1 MTGIQASKAN
11 ARTRGTRRFRPDPW
25 AAGALVITAIVALPV
40 LTVLGAAFF
49 PTENIWPHLWETV
62 LPGYIFSTLELMAG
76 VATGTIL
83 IGVSAAW
90 LVTACDF
97 PGRRIFEW
105 ALVLPLAM
113 PAYVVA
119 YVYTDILEFAGPV
132 QGLLRDIFGWRT
144 VQDYWFPEIRSL
156 GGAIV
161 VMTMTLYPYV
171 YLLTRSAFLEQS
183 SGVGEAART
192 LGCSPWAAFRRVSL
206 PMARPSIVVGVA
218 LVLMETLNDFGT
230 VDFFAVQT
238 LTTGMFNVWLVMNN
252 TGGGAQIAVV
262 MLVFVIFLLVAERA
276 ARRKRGYHDTS
287 TRPRLPVRFELRGGR
302 KALALLVCAVPIL
315 IGFVIPAGLLTSY
328 AIEFYDVSLNN
339 RFPQAAFNS
348 ILLAALAAA
357 IAVMIGLFL
366 AYAVRLRKSTLLRN
380 LARFASL
387 GYAVPGAVLAI
398 GILFPFGAFD
408 NAVDSFMRGAFGIST
423 GLILSGTIIAILFA
437 YVVRFLA
444 LAYGTLEAGL
454 GRVTPHMDD
463 AARTLKHGPAQALIK
478 VNLPIIRGSMMTAGI
493 LIFVDCMKELPATLL
508 LRPFNFRHAGDLCL
522 SVCIRRIAG
531 GMRTRRAH
539 HRRRRDYSCDPADPR
554 NGPQQAGSGIIR
566 RLTRRY
572 QAAFSSSAGGA
583 ATSTNGADSSA
594 GGTESSACVFSLPA
608 TCLSPA
614 LVSISPRTIFSKEF
628 TSIRNLW
635 KSSEADSIS
644 SLSAFAVVPKLSA
657 TLSVSLAAAFTSAIL
672 AVTCWV

>member
-1 MTGIQASKAN
+1 MTGFQTSTDN
-11 ARTRGTRRFRPDPW
+11 ARARGTRRFRLDPW
-25 AAGALVITAIVALPV
+25 TAGAFVITAIVALPI

-62 LPGYIFSTLELMAG
+62 LPGYIISTLELMTG
-76 VATGTIL
+76 VAAGTIL

-90 LVTACDF
+90 LVTACSF
-97 PGRRIFEW
+97 PGRRIFKW

-119 YVYTDILEFAGPV
+119 YVYTDILEYAGPV
-132 QGLLRDIFGWRT
+132 QVMLRDVFGWTTSR
-144 VQDYWFPEIRSL
+144 DYWFPEIRSL

-171 YLLTRSAFLEQS
+171 YLLARSAFLEQP

-262 MLVFVIFLLVAERA
+262 MLIFVIFLLVAERA
-276 ARRKRGYHDTS
+276 ARRQRGYHDTS
-287 TRPRLPVRFELRGGR
+287 TRPRRPVRFDLRGGR
-302 KALALLVCAVPIL
+302 KALAVLLCAIPIL
-315 IGFVIPAGLLTSY
+315 IGFVIPAGLLISY

-348 ILLAALAAA
+348 ILLAALAAGV
-357 IAVMIGLFL
+357 AVLIGLFL

-398 GILFPFGAFD
+398 GILFPFGAVD
-408 NAVDSFMRGAFGIST
+408 NAIDGFMRGAFGIST
-423 GLILSGTIIAILFA
+423 GLILSGTIVAVLFA

-478 VNLPIIRGSMMTAGI
+478 VNLPIIRGSMMTAAI

-508 LRPFNFRHAGDLCL
+508 LRPFNFDTLATYVYQFASDEMLEECALGALTIVAAGVIPVIL
-522 SVCIRRIAG
+522 
-531 GMRTRRAH
+531 
-539 HRRRRDYSCDPADPR
+539 
-554 NGPQQAGSGIIR
+554 
-566 RLTRRY
+566 LTRVMGRNRPD
-572 QAAFSSSAGGA
+572 Q
-583 ATSTNGADSSA
+583 
-594 GGTESSACVFSLPA
+594 E
-608 TCLSPA
+608 
-614 LVSISPRTIFSKEF
+614 IS
-628 TSIRNLW
+628 
-635 KSSEADSIS
+635 
-644 SLSAFAVVPKLSA
+644 VV
-657 TLSVSLAAAFTSAIL
+657 
-672 AVTCWV
+672 

>member
-1 MTGIQASKAN
+1 MSRLQASTIDTN
-11 ARTRGTRRFRPDPW
+11 TRAFRRFRIDPW
-25 AAGALVITAIVALPV
+25 TVGAGAIATIVALPI
-40 LTVLGAAFF
+40 LTVFGLAFF

-62 LPGYIFSTLELMAG
+62 LPGYIVTTIELMAG
-76 VATGTIL
+76 VAAGTML

-90 LVTACDF
+90 LTTMCNF

-132 QGLLRDIFGWRT
+132 QVLLRDMFGWSTSR
-144 VQDYWFPEIRSL
+144 DYWFPEIRSL
-156 GGAIV
+156 GGAII

-171 YLLTRSAFLEQS
+171 YLLARSAFLEQS

-192 LGCSPWAAFRRVSL
+192 LGCSAWAAFRRVSL

-262 MLVFVIFLLVAERA
+262 MLIFVVFLLVAERA
-276 ARRKRGYHDTS
+276 ARRRRGYHDTS
-287 TRPRLPVRFELRGGR
+287 TRPRRTIRFDLSPAR
-302 KALALLVCAVPIL
+302 KAAAVAICLVPVL
-315 IGFVIPAGLLTSY
+315 VGFVVPAGLLLSY
-328 AIEFYDVSLNN
+328 AIEFYDVSLGN

-357 IAVMIGLFL
+357 AAVAIGLFL
-366 AYAVRLRKSTLLRN
+366 AYAVRLRKNNLLRN

-398 GILFPFGAFD
+398 GILFPFGALD
-408 NAVDSFMRGAFGIST
+408 NAVDSVMRGTFGIST
-423 GLILSGTIIAILFA
+423 GLILSGTIVAILFA

-463 AARTLKHGPAQALIK
+463 AARTLNHGPAQALVK
-478 VNLPIIRGSMMTAGI
+478 VNLPIIRGSIMTAGI

-508 LRPFNFRHAGDLCL
+508 LRPFNFDTLATYVYQFASDELLEECALGAVTIVAAGVIPVIL
-522 SVCIRRIAG
+522 
-531 GMRTRRAH
+531 
-539 HRRRRDYSCDPADPR
+539 
-554 NGPQQAGSGIIR
+554 
-566 RLTRRY
+566 LTRVMGQRRPD
-572 QAAFSSSAGGA
+572 Q
-583 ATSTNGADSSA
+583 
-594 GGTESSACVFSLPA
+594 EI
-608 TCLSPA
+608 
-614 LVSISPRTIFSKEF
+614 SIT
-628 TSIRNLW
+628 
-635 KSSEADSIS
+635 
-644 SLSAFAVVPKLSA
+644 
-657 TLSVSLAAAFTSAIL
+657 
-672 AVTCWV
+672 

>member
-1 MTGIQASKAN
+1 MSRLQASTIDTN
-11 ARTRGTRRFRPDPW
+11 TRAFRRFSIDPW
-25 AAGALVITAIVALPV
+25 TVGAGAIATIVALPI
-40 LTVLGAAFF
+40 LTVFGLAFF

-62 LPGYIFSTLELMAG
+62 LPGYIVTTIELMAG
-76 VATGTIL
+76 VAAGTML

-90 LVTACDF
+90 LTTMCNF

-132 QGLLRDIFGWRT
+132 QVLLRDMFGWSTSR
-144 VQDYWFPEIRSL
+144 DYWFPEIRSL
-156 GGAIV
+156 GGAII

-171 YLLTRSAFLEQS
+171 YLLARSAFLEQS

-192 LGCSPWAAFRRVSL
+192 LGCSAWAAFRRVSL

-262 MLVFVIFLLVAERA
+262 MLIFVVFLLVAERA
-276 ARRKRGYHDTS
+276 ARRRRGYHDTS
-287 TRPRLPVRFELRGGR
+287 TRPRRTIRFDLSPAR
-302 KALALLVCAVPIL
+302 KAAAVAICLVPVL
-315 IGFVIPAGLLTSY
+315 VGFVVPAGLLLSY
-328 AIEFYDVSLNN
+328 AIEFYDVSLGN

-357 IAVMIGLFL
+357 AAVAIGLFL
-366 AYAVRLRKSTLLRN
+366 AYAVRLRKNNLLRN

-398 GILFPFGAFD
+398 GILFPFGALD
-408 NAVDSFMRGAFGIST
+408 NAVDSVMRGTFGIST
-423 GLILSGTIIAILFA
+423 GLILSGTIVAILFA

-463 AARTLKHGPAQALIK
+463 AARTLNHGPAQALVK
-478 VNLPIIRGSMMTAGI
+478 VNLPIIRGSIMTAGI

-508 LRPFNFRHAGDLCL
+508 LRPFNFDTLATYVYQFASDELLEECALGAVTIVAAGVIPVIL
-522 SVCIRRIAG
+522 
-531 GMRTRRAH
+531 
-539 HRRRRDYSCDPADPR
+539 
-554 NGPQQAGSGIIR
+554 
-566 RLTRRY
+566 LTRVMGQRRPD
-572 QAAFSSSAGGA
+572 Q
-583 ATSTNGADSSA
+583 
-594 GGTESSACVFSLPA
+594 EI
-608 TCLSPA
+608 
-614 LVSISPRTIFSKEF
+614 SIT
-628 TSIRNLW
+628 
-635 KSSEADSIS
+635 
-644 SLSAFAVVPKLSA
+644 
-657 TLSVSLAAAFTSAIL
+657 
-672 AVTCWV
+672 

>member
-1 MTGIQASKAN
+1 MTGPSASPLSAN
-11 ARTRGTRRFRPDPW
+11 TRNGLRFRFDIW
-25 AAGALVITAIVALPV
+25 TAGACGIAFIVALPV
-40 LTVLGAAFF
+40 LTVLGLAFF

-62 LPGYIFSTLELMAG
+62 LPGYVLTTIELLSGAA
-76 VATGTIL
+76 VGTML
-83 IGVSAAW
+83 IGVSSAW
-90 LVTACDF
+90 LITMCNF

-132 QGLLRDIFGWRT
+132 QAMLRDIFGWTSAR
-144 VQDYWFPEIRSL
+144 DYWFPEIRSL
-156 GGAIV
+156 GGAVV

-171 YLLTRSAFLEQS
+171 YLLARSAFLEQS
-183 SGVGEAART
+183 SGIAEAART

-206 PMARPSIVVGVA
+206 PMARPSIVVGVS

-262 MLVFVIFLLVAERA
+262 MLIFVVFLLVAERA
-276 ARRKRGYHDTS
+276 ARRRRGYHDTT
-287 TRPRLPVRFELRGGR
+287 TRPGRTVRFELRGQR
-302 KALALLVCAVPIL
+302 KTLAVLLCSIPIL
-315 IGFVIPAGLLTSY
+315 IGFVIPAALLVSY
-328 AIEFYDVSLNN
+328 AVEFYGVSLNN

-357 IAVMIGLFL
+357 AAVVIGLFL
-366 AYAVRLRKSTLLRN
+366 AYAVRLRKSATLRN

-408 NAVDSFMRGAFGIST
+408 NAVDSFMRGTFGIST
-423 GLILSGTIIAILFA
+423 GLILSGTIVAILFA

-463 AARTLKHGPAQALIK
+463 AARTLNHGPAQALIK
-478 VNLPIIRGSMMTAGI
+478 VNLPIIRGSIMTAAI

-508 LRPFNFRHAGDLCL
+508 LRPFNFDTLATYVYQFASDELLEECALGAVTIVAAGVIPVIL
-522 SVCIRRIAG
+522 
-531 GMRTRRAH
+531 
-539 HRRRRDYSCDPADPR
+539 
-554 NGPQQAGSGIIR
+554 
-566 RLTRRY
+566 LTRVMGRDRPD
-572 QAAFSSSAGGA
+572 Q
-583 ATSTNGADSSA
+583 
-594 GGTESSACVFSLPA
+594 EI
-608 TCLSPA
+608 
-614 LVSISPRTIFSKEF
+614 SIT
-628 TSIRNLW
+628 
-635 KSSEADSIS
+635 
-644 SLSAFAVVPKLSA
+644 
-657 TLSVSLAAAFTSAIL
+657 
-672 AVTCWV
+672 

>member
-1 MTGIQASKAN
+1 MSRLQASRIN
-11 ARTRGTRRFRPDPW
+11 TNTRAFRRFRIDPW
-25 AAGALVITAIVALPV
+25 TVGAGAIATIVALPI
-40 LTVLGAAFF
+40 LTVFGLAFF

-62 LPGYIFSTLELMAG
+62 LPGYIVTTIELMAG
-76 VATGTIL
+76 VAAGTML

-90 LVTACDF
+90 LTTMCNF

-132 QGLLRDIFGWRT
+132 QVLLRDMFGWSTSR
-144 VQDYWFPEIRSL
+144 DYWFPEIRSL
-156 GGAIV
+156 GGAII

-171 YLLTRSAFLEQS
+171 YLLARSAFLEQS

-192 LGCSPWAAFRRVSL
+192 LGCSAWAAFRRVSL

-262 MLVFVIFLLVAERA
+262 MLIFVVFLLVAERA
-276 ARRKRGYHDTS
+276 ARRRRGYHDTS
-287 TRPRLPVRFELRGGR
+287 TRPRRTIRFDLSPAR
-302 KALALLVCAVPIL
+302 KAAAVAICLVPVL
-315 IGFVIPAGLLTSY
+315 VGFVVPAGLLLSY
-328 AIEFYDVSLNN
+328 AIEFYDVSLGN

-357 IAVMIGLFL
+357 AAVAIGLFL
-366 AYAVRLRKSTLLRN
+366 AYAVRLRKNNLLRN
-380 LARFASL
+380 MARFASL

-398 GILFPFGAFD
+398 GILFPFGALD
-408 NAVDSFMRGAFGIST
+408 NAVDSVMRGTFGIST
-423 GLILSGTIIAILFA
+423 GLILSGTIVAILFA

-463 AARTLKHGPAQALIK
+463 AARTLNHGPAQALVK
-478 VNLPIIRGSMMTAGI
+478 VNLPIIRGSIMTAGI

-508 LRPFNFRHAGDLCL
+508 LRPFNFDTLATYVYQFASDELLEECALGAVTIVAAGVIPVIL
-522 SVCIRRIAG
+522 
-531 GMRTRRAH
+531 
-539 HRRRRDYSCDPADPR
+539 
-554 NGPQQAGSGIIR
+554 
-566 RLTRRY
+566 LTRVMGQRRPD
-572 QAAFSSSAGGA
+572 Q
-583 ATSTNGADSSA
+583 
-594 GGTESSACVFSLPA
+594 EI
-608 TCLSPA
+608 
-614 LVSISPRTIFSKEF
+614 SIT
-628 TSIRNLW
+628 
-635 KSSEADSIS
+635 
-644 SLSAFAVVPKLSA
+644 
-657 TLSVSLAAAFTSAIL
+657 
-672 AVTCWV
+672 

>member
-1 MTGIQASKAN
+1 MSRLQASTIDTN
-11 ARTRGTRRFRPDPW
+11 TRAFRRFRIDPW
-25 AAGALVITAIVALPV
+25 TVGAGAIATIVALPI
-40 LTVLGAAFF
+40 LTVFGLAFF

-62 LPGYIFSTLELMAG
+62 LPGYIVTTIELMAG
-76 VATGTIL
+76 VAAGTML

-90 LVTACDF
+90 LTTMCNF

-132 QGLLRDIFGWRT
+132 QVLLRDMFGWSTSR
-144 VQDYWFPEIRSL
+144 DYWFPEIRSL
-156 GGAIV
+156 GGAII

-171 YLLTRSAFLEQS
+171 YLLARSAFLEQS

-192 LGCSPWAAFRRVSL
+192 LGCSAWAAFRRVSL

-262 MLVFVIFLLVAERA
+262 MLIFVVFLLVAERA
-276 ARRKRGYHDTS
+276 ARRRRGYHDTS
-287 TRPRLPVRFELRGGR
+287 TRPRRTIRFDLSPAR
-302 KALALLVCAVPIL
+302 KAAAVAICLVPVL
-315 IGFVIPAGLLTSY
+315 VGFVVPAGLLLSY
-328 AIEFYDVSLNN
+328 AIEFYDVSLGN

-357 IAVMIGLFL
+357 AAVAIGLFL
-366 AYAVRLRKSTLLRN
+366 AYAVRLRKNNLLRN

-398 GILFPFGAFD
+398 GILFPFGALD
-408 NAVDSFMRGAFGIST
+408 NAVDSVMRGTFGIST
-423 GLILSGTIIAILFA
+423 GLILSGTIVAILFA

-463 AARTLKHGPAQALIK
+463 AARTLNHGPAQALVK
-478 VNLPIIRGSMMTAGI
+478 VNLPIIRGSIMTAGI

-508 LRPFNFRHAGDLCL
+508 LRPFNFDTLATYVYQFASDELLEECALGAVTIVAAGVIPVILL
-522 SVCIRRIAG
+522 
-531 GMRTRRAH
+531 TRVMG
-539 HRRRRDYSCDPADPR
+539 RRRPD
-554 NGPQQAGSGIIR
+554 QEI
-566 RLTRRY
+566 
-572 QAAFSSSAGGA
+572 
-583 ATSTNGADSSA
+583 
-594 GGTESSACVFSLPA
+594 
-608 TCLSPA
+608 
-614 LVSISPRTIFSKEF
+614 SIT
-628 TSIRNLW
+628 
-635 KSSEADSIS
+635 
-644 SLSAFAVVPKLSA
+644 
-657 TLSVSLAAAFTSAIL
+657 
-672 AVTCWV
+672 

>member
-1 MTGIQASKAN
+1 MSRLQASTIDTN
-11 ARTRGTRRFRPDPW
+11 TRAFRRFSIDPW
-25 AAGALVITAIVALPV
+25 TVGAGAIATIVALPI
-40 LTVLGAAFF
+40 LTVFGLAFF

-62 LPGYIFSTLELMAG
+62 LPGYIVTTIELMAG
-76 VATGTIL
+76 VAAGTML

-90 LVTACDF
+90 LTTMCNF

-132 QGLLRDIFGWRT
+132 QVLLRDMFGWSTSR
-144 VQDYWFPEIRSL
+144 DYWFPEIRSL
-156 GGAIV
+156 GGAII

-171 YLLTRSAFLEQS
+171 YLLARSAFLEQS

-192 LGCSPWAAFRRVSL
+192 LGCSAWAAFRRVSL

-262 MLVFVIFLLVAERA
+262 MLIFVVFLLVAERA
-276 ARRKRGYHDTS
+276 ARRRRGYHDTS
-287 TRPRLPVRFELRGGR
+287 TRPRRTIRFDLSPAR
-302 KALALLVCAVPIL
+302 KAAAVAICLVPVL
-315 IGFVIPAGLLTSY
+315 VGFVVPAGLLLSY
-328 AIEFYDVSLNN
+328 AIEFYDVSLGN

-357 IAVMIGLFL
+357 AAVAIGLFL
-366 AYAVRLRKSTLLRN
+366 AYAVRLRKSNLLRN

-398 GILFPFGAFD
+398 GILFPFGALD
-408 NAVDSFMRGAFGIST
+408 NAVDSVMRGTFGIST
-423 GLILSGTIIAILFA
+423 GLILSGTIVAILFA

-463 AARTLKHGPAQALIK
+463 AARTLNHGPAQALVK
-478 VNLPIIRGSMMTAGI
+478 VNLPIIRGSIMTAGI

-508 LRPFNFRHAGDLCL
+508 LRPFNFDTLATYVYQFASDELLEECALGAVTIVAAGVIPVIL
-522 SVCIRRIAG
+522 
-531 GMRTRRAH
+531 
-539 HRRRRDYSCDPADPR
+539 
-554 NGPQQAGSGIIR
+554 
-566 RLTRRY
+566 LTRVMGQRRPD
-572 QAAFSSSAGGA
+572 Q
-583 ATSTNGADSSA
+583 
-594 GGTESSACVFSLPA
+594 EI
-608 TCLSPA
+608 
-614 LVSISPRTIFSKEF
+614 SIT
-628 TSIRNLW
+628 
-635 KSSEADSIS
+635 
-644 SLSAFAVVPKLSA
+644 
-657 TLSVSLAAAFTSAIL
+657 
-672 AVTCWV
+672 

>member
-1 MTGIQASKAN
+1 MTSLSKGLPSPN
-11 ARTRGTRRFRPDPW
+11 ARRARFRYANLW
-25 AAGALVITAIVALPV
+25 TAGAAIVALIVALPV
-40 LTVLGAAFF
+40 LTVFWLAVF
-49 PTENIWPHLWETV
+49 PSENIWPHLWETV
-62 LPGYIFSTLELMAG
+62 LPGYIIVTLELMAG
-76 VATGTIL
+76 VAAGTIL

-119 YVYTDILEFAGPV
+119 YVYTDILEYAGPV
-132 QGLLRDIFGWRT
+132 QAVLRDIFGWSSS
-144 VQDYWFPEIRSL
+144 QDYWFPEIRSL
-156 GGAIV
+156 GGAV
-161 VMTMTLYPYV
+161 LVMTMTLYPYV
-171 YLLTRSAFLEQS
+171 YLLARSAFLEQS

-206 PMARPSIVVGVA
+206 PMARPSIVVGVS

-262 MLVFVIFLLVAERA
+262 MLIFVVFLLIAERA
-276 ARRKRGYHDTS
+276 ARRRRGYHDTS
-287 TRPRLPVRFELRGGR
+287 TRPGRAVGFELFGWRR
-302 KALALLVCAVPIL
+302 ILAVLICGVPIL
-315 IGFVIPAGLLTSY
+315 IGFAVPAALLVSY
-328 AIEFYDVSLNN
+328 AVEFYGVSLNN
-339 RFPQAAFNS
+339 KFPQAAFNS
-348 ILLAALAAA
+348 ILLAAIAAGA
-357 IAVMIGLFL
+357 AVVIGLFL
-366 AYAVRLRKSTLLRN
+366 AYAVRLRRSTTLRN

-408 NAVDSFMRGAFGIST
+408 NAVDSFARATFGIST
-423 GLILSGTIIAILFA
+423 GLILSGTIVAVLFA

-478 VNLPIIRGSMMTAGI
+478 VNLPIIRGSIMTAAI

-508 LRPFNFRHAGDLCL
+508 LRPFNFDTLATYVYQFASDELLEECALGAVTIVAAGVIPVIL
-522 SVCIRRIAG
+522 
-531 GMRTRRAH
+531 
-539 HRRRRDYSCDPADPR
+539 
-554 NGPQQAGSGIIR
+554 
-566 RLTRRY
+566 LTRVMGRERPD
-572 QAAFSSSAGGA
+572 QR
-583 ATSTNGADSSA
+583 
-594 GGTESSACVFSLPA
+594 LPI
-608 TCLSPA
+608 T
-614 LVSISPRTIFSKEF
+614 
-628 TSIRNLW
+628 
-635 KSSEADSIS
+635 
-644 SLSAFAVVPKLSA
+644 
-657 TLSVSLAAAFTSAIL
+657 
-672 AVTCWV
+672 

>member
-1 MTGIQASKAN
+1 MSGIQASSDN
-11 ARTRGTRRFRPDPW
+11 TRARGFPGSFRWFRPDPW
-25 AAGALVITAIVALPV
+25 TAGAVVITAIVALPV

-62 LPGYIFSTLELMAG
+62 LPGYVITTLELMAG
-76 VATGTIL
+76 VAAVTIV
-83 IGVSAAW
+83 IGVGAAW
-90 LVTACDF
+90 LVTMCAF

-132 QGLLRDIFGWRT
+132 QSMLRDMFGWTT
-144 VQDYWFPEIRSL
+144 VRDYWFPEIRSL
-156 GGAIV
+156 GGAIL
-161 VMTMTLYPYV
+161 VMSMTLYPYV
-171 YLLTRSAFLEQS
+171 YLLARSAFLEQS
-183 SGVGEAART
+183 SGVAEAART

-206 PMARPSIVVGVA
+206 PMARPSIVVGVS

-230 VDFFAVQT
+230 VDFFSVQT

-262 MLVFVIFLLVAERA
+262 MLIFVVFLLVAERA
-276 ARRKRGYHDTS
+276 ARRRRGYHDMS
-287 TRPRLPVRFELRGGR
+287 TRPRRAIRYTLVGHRRIL
-302 KALALLVCAVPIL
+302 ALAVCTVPIL
-315 IGFVIPAGLLTSY
+315 IGFVVPAVLLVSY
-328 AIEFYDVSLNN
+328 AIEFYGVSLNN
-339 RFPQAAFNS
+339 RFPQAALNS
-348 ILLAALAAA
+348 ILLAALAAGA
-357 IAVMIGLFL
+357 AVLIGLFL
-366 AYAVRLRKSTLLRN
+366 AYAVRLRKSTALRN

-408 NAVDSFMRGAFGIST
+408 NAVDSFMRATFGIST

-478 VNLPIIRGSMMTAGI
+478 VNLPIIRGSIMTAAI

-508 LRPFNFRHAGDLCL
+508 LRPFNFDTLATYVYQFASDELLEECALGAVTIVAAGVIPVIL
-522 SVCIRRIAG
+522 
-531 GMRTRRAH
+531 
-539 HRRRRDYSCDPADPR
+539 
-554 NGPQQAGSGIIR
+554 
-566 RLTRRY
+566 LTRVMGRGRPD
-572 QAAFSSSAGGA
+572 Q
-583 ATSTNGADSSA
+583 
-594 GGTESSACVFSLPA
+594 E
-608 TCLSPA
+608 
-614 LVSISPRTIFSKEF
+614 I
-628 TSIRNLW
+628 
-635 KSSEADSIS
+635 
-644 SLSAFAVVPKLSA
+644 
-657 TLSVSLAAAFTSAIL
+657 AIG
-672 AVTCWV
+672 

>member
-1 MTGIQASKAN
+1 MSRLQASTIDTN
-11 ARTRGTRRFRPDPW
+11 TRAFRRFRIDPW
-25 AAGALVITAIVALPV
+25 TVGAGAIATIVALPI
-40 LTVLGAAFF
+40 LTVFGLAFF

-62 LPGYIFSTLELMAG
+62 LPGYIVTTIELMAG
-76 VATGTIL
+76 VAAGTML

-90 LVTACDF
+90 LTTMCNF

-132 QGLLRDIFGWRT
+132 QVLLRDMFGWSTSR
-144 VQDYWFPEIRSL
+144 DYWFPEIRSL
-156 GGAIV
+156 GGAII

-171 YLLTRSAFLEQS
+171 YLLARSAFLEQS

-192 LGCSPWAAFRRVSL
+192 LGCSAWAAFRRVSL

-262 MLVFVIFLLVAERA
+262 MLIFVVFLLVAERA
-276 ARRKRGYHDTS
+276 ARRRRGYHDTS
-287 TRPRLPVRFELRGGR
+287 TRPRRTIRFDLSPAR
-302 KALALLVCAVPIL
+302 KAAGVAICLVPVLL
-315 IGFVIPAGLLTSY
+315 GFVVPAGLLLSY
-328 AIEFYDVSLNN
+328 AIEFYDVSLGN

-357 IAVMIGLFL
+357 AAVAIGLFL
-366 AYAVRLRKSTLLRN
+366 AYAVRLRKSNLLRN

-398 GILFPFGAFD
+398 GILFPFGALD
-408 NAVDSFMRGAFGIST
+408 NAVDSVMRGTFGIST
-423 GLILSGTIIAILFA
+423 GLILSGTIVAILFA

-463 AARTLKHGPAQALIK
+463 AARTLNHG
-478 VNLPIIRGSMMTAGI
+478 TA
-493 LIFVDCMKELPATLL
+493 
-508 LRPFNFRHAGDLCL
+508 RSRH
-522 SVCIRRIAG
+522 
-531 GMRTRRAH
+531 
-539 HRRRRDYSCDPADPR
+539 
-554 NGPQQAGSGIIR
+554 
-566 RLTRRY
+566 
-572 QAAFSSSAGGA
+572 
-583 ATSTNGADSSA
+583 
-594 GGTESSACVFSLPA
+594 
-608 TCLSPA
+608 
-614 LVSISPRTIFSKEF
+614 
-628 TSIRNLW
+628 W
-635 KSSEADSIS
+635 
-644 SLSAFAVVPKLSA
+644 
-657 TLSVSLAAAFTSAIL
+657 
-672 AVTCWV
+672 

>member
-1 MTGIQASKAN
+1 MTGPHASAIN
-11 ARTRGTRRFRPDPW
+11 PETRMRPRFRFDIW
-25 AAGALVITAIVALPV
+25 TAGACVIAFIVALPV
-40 LTVLGAAFF
+40 LTVLALALF

-62 LPGYIFSTLELMAG
+62 LPGYVITTLELLAG
-76 VATGTIL
+76 AAIGTML

-90 LVTACDF
+90 LITMCSF

-119 YVYTDILEFAGPV
+119 YVYTDILEYAGPV
-132 QGLLRDIFGWRT
+132 QVLLRDLFGWNTSR
-144 VQDYWFPEIRSL
+144 DYWFPEIRSL

-171 YLLTRSAFLEQS
+171 YLLARSAFLEQS
-183 SGVGEAART
+183 SGVAEAART

-206 PMARPSIVVGVA
+206 PMARPSIVVGVS

-262 MLVFVIFLLVAERA
+262 MLVFVVFLLIAERA
-276 ARRKRGYHDTS
+276 ARRRRGYHDTS
-287 TRPRLPVRFELRGGR
+287 TRPGRAIRFQLRGHR
-302 KALALLVCAVPIL
+302 RVLAVSICTIPIL
-315 IGFVIPAGLLTSY
+315 IGFAIPTALLISY
-328 AIEFYDVSLNN
+328 AVEFYGVSLNN

-357 IAVMIGLFL
+357 AAVVIGLFL
-366 AYAVRLRKSTLLRN
+366 AYAVRLRKSATLRN

-408 NAVDSFMRGAFGIST
+408 NAVDSFMRGTFGIST
-423 GLILSGTIIAILFA
+423 GLILSGTIVAILFA

-444 LAYGTLEAGL
+444 LSYGTLEAGL

-463 AARTLKHGPAQALIK
+463 AARTLKHGPGQALIK
-478 VNLPIIRGSMMTAGI
+478 VNLTIIRGSIMTAAI

-508 LRPFNFRHAGDLCL
+508 LRPFNFDTLATYVYQFASDELLEECALGAVTIIAAGVIPVIL
-522 SVCIRRIAG
+522 
-531 GMRTRRAH
+531 
-539 HRRRRDYSCDPADPR
+539 
-554 NGPQQAGSGIIR
+554 
-566 RLTRRY
+566 LTRVMGRDRPD
-572 QAAFSSSAGGA
+572 Q
-583 ATSTNGADSSA
+583 
-594 GGTESSACVFSLPA
+594 ELPI
-608 TCLSPA
+608 T
-614 LVSISPRTIFSKEF
+614 
-628 TSIRNLW
+628 
-635 KSSEADSIS
+635 
-644 SLSAFAVVPKLSA
+644 
-657 TLSVSLAAAFTSAIL
+657 
-672 AVTCWV
+672 

>member
-1 MTGIQASKAN
+1 MSRLQASTIDTN
-11 ARTRGTRRFRPDPW
+11 TRAFRRFRIDPW
-25 AAGALVITAIVALPV
+25 TVGAGAIATIVALPI
-40 LTVLGAAFF
+40 LTVFGLAFF

-62 LPGYIFSTLELMAG
+62 LPGYIVTTIELMAG
-76 VATGTIL
+76 VAAGTML

-90 LVTACDF
+90 LTTMCNF

-132 QGLLRDIFGWRT
+132 QVLLRDMFGWSTSR
-144 VQDYWFPEIRSL
+144 DYWFPEIRSL
-156 GGAIV
+156 GGAII

-171 YLLTRSAFLEQS
+171 YLLARSAFLEQS

-192 LGCSPWAAFRRVSL
+192 LGCSAWAAFRRVSL

-262 MLVFVIFLLVAERA
+262 MLIFVVFLLVAERA
-276 ARRKRGYHDTS
+276 ARRRRGYHDTS
-287 TRPRLPVRFELRGGR
+287 TRPRRTIRFDLSPAR
-302 KALALLVCAVPIL
+302 KAAAVAICLVPVL
-315 IGFVIPAGLLTSY
+315 VGFVVPAGLLLSY
-328 AIEFYDVSLNN
+328 AIEFYDVSLGN

-357 IAVMIGLFL
+357 AAVAIGLFL
-366 AYAVRLRKSTLLRN
+366 AYAVRLRKNNLLRN
-380 LARFASL
+380 MARFASL

-398 GILFPFGAFD
+398 GILFPFGALD
-408 NAVDSFMRGAFGIST
+408 NAVDSVMRGTFGIST
-423 GLILSGTIIAILFA
+423 GLILSGTIVAILFA

-463 AARTLKHGPAQALIK
+463 AARTLNHGPAQALVK
-478 VNLPIIRGSMMTAGI
+478 VNLPIIRGSIMTAGI

-508 LRPFNFRHAGDLCL
+508 LRPFNFDTLATYVYQFASDELLEECALGAVTIVAAGVIPVIL
-522 SVCIRRIAG
+522 
-531 GMRTRRAH
+531 
-539 HRRRRDYSCDPADPR
+539 
-554 NGPQQAGSGIIR
+554 
-566 RLTRRY
+566 LTRVMGQRRPD
-572 QAAFSSSAGGA
+572 Q
-583 ATSTNGADSSA
+583 
-594 GGTESSACVFSLPA
+594 EI
-608 TCLSPA
+608 
-614 LVSISPRTIFSKEF
+614 SIT
-628 TSIRNLW
+628 
-635 KSSEADSIS
+635 
-644 SLSAFAVVPKLSA
+644 
-657 TLSVSLAAAFTSAIL
+657 
-672 AVTCWV
+672 

>member
-1 MTGIQASKAN
+1 MSRLQASTIDTN
-11 ARTRGTRRFRPDPW
+11 TRAFRRFRIDPW
-25 AAGALVITAIVALPV
+25 TVGAGAIATIVALPI
-40 LTVLGAAFF
+40 LTVFGLAFF

-62 LPGYIFSTLELMAG
+62 LPGYIVTTIELMAG
-76 VATGTIL
+76 VAAGTML

-90 LVTACDF
+90 LTTTCNF

-132 QGLLRDIFGWRT
+132 QVLLRDMFGWSTSR
-144 VQDYWFPEIRSL
+144 DYWFPEIRSL
-156 GGAIV
+156 GGAII

-171 YLLTRSAFLEQS
+171 YLLARSAFLEQS

-192 LGCSPWAAFRRVSL
+192 LGCSAWAAFRRVSL

-262 MLVFVIFLLVAERA
+262 MLIFVVFLLVAERA
-276 ARRKRGYHDTS
+276 ARRRRGYHDTS
-287 TRPRLPVRFELRGGR
+287 TRPRRTIRFDLSPAR
-302 KALALLVCAVPIL
+302 KAAAVAICLVPVL
-315 IGFVIPAGLLTSY
+315 VGFVVPAGLLLSY
-328 AIEFYDVSLNN
+328 AIEFYDVSLGN

-357 IAVMIGLFL
+357 AAVAIGLFL
-366 AYAVRLRKSTLLRN
+366 AYAVRLRKNNLLRN

-398 GILFPFGAFD
+398 GILFPFGALD
-408 NAVDSFMRGAFGIST
+408 NAVDSVMRGTFGIST
-423 GLILSGTIIAILFA
+423 GLILSGTIVAILFA

-463 AARTLKHGPAQALIK
+463 AARTLNHGPAQALVK
-478 VNLPIIRGSMMTAGI
+478 VNLPIIRGSIMTAGI

-508 LRPFNFRHAGDLCL
+508 LRPFNFDTLATYVYQFASDELLEECALGAVTIVAAGVIPVIL
-522 SVCIRRIAG
+522 
-531 GMRTRRAH
+531 
-539 HRRRRDYSCDPADPR
+539 
-554 NGPQQAGSGIIR
+554 
-566 RLTRRY
+566 LTRVMGQRRPD
-572 QAAFSSSAGGA
+572 Q
-583 ATSTNGADSSA
+583 
-594 GGTESSACVFSLPA
+594 EI
-608 TCLSPA
+608 
-614 LVSISPRTIFSKEF
+614 SIT
-628 TSIRNLW
+628 
-635 KSSEADSIS
+635 
-644 SLSAFAVVPKLSA
+644 
-657 TLSVSLAAAFTSAIL
+657 
-672 AVTCWV
+672 

>member
-1 MTGIQASKAN
+1 MSRLQASTIDTN
-11 ARTRGTRRFRPDPW
+11 TRAFRRFRIDPW
-25 AAGALVITAIVALPV
+25 TVGAGAIATIVALPI
-40 LTVLGAAFF
+40 LTVFGLAFF

-62 LPGYIFSTLELMAG
+62 LPGYIVTTIELMAG
-76 VATGTIL
+76 VAAGTML

-90 LVTACDF
+90 LTTMCNF

-132 QGLLRDIFGWRT
+132 QVLLRDMFGWSTSR
-144 VQDYWFPEIRSL
+144 DYWFPEIRSL
-156 GGAIV
+156 GGAII

-171 YLLTRSAFLEQS
+171 YLLARSAFLEQS

-192 LGCSPWAAFRRVSL
+192 LGCSAWAAFRRVSL

-262 MLVFVIFLLVAERA
+262 MLIFVVFLLVAERA
-276 ARRKRGYHDTS
+276 ARRRRGYHDTS
-287 TRPRLPVRFELRGGR
+287 TRPRRTIRFDLSPAR
-302 KALALLVCAVPIL
+302 KAAAVAICLVPVL
-315 IGFVIPAGLLTSY
+315 VGFVVPAGLLLSY
-328 AIEFYDVSLNN
+328 AIEFYDVSLGN

-357 IAVMIGLFL
+357 AAVAIGLFL
-366 AYAVRLRKSTLLRN
+366 AYAVRLRKNHLLRN
-380 LARFASL
+380 MARFASL

-398 GILFPFGAFD
+398 GILFPFGALD
-408 NAVDSFMRGAFGIST
+408 NAVDSVMRGTFGLST
-423 GLILSGTIIAILFA
+423 GLILSGTIVAILFA

-463 AARTLKHGPAQALIK
+463 AARTLNHGPAQALVK
-478 VNLPIIRGSMMTAGI
+478 VNLPIIRGSIMTAGI

-508 LRPFNFRHAGDLCL
+508 LRPFNFDTLATYVYQFASDELLEECALGAVTIVAAGVIPVIL
-522 SVCIRRIAG
+522 
-531 GMRTRRAH
+531 
-539 HRRRRDYSCDPADPR
+539 
-554 NGPQQAGSGIIR
+554 
-566 RLTRRY
+566 LTRVMGQRRPD
-572 QAAFSSSAGGA
+572 Q
-583 ATSTNGADSSA
+583 
-594 GGTESSACVFSLPA
+594 EI
-608 TCLSPA
+608 
-614 LVSISPRTIFSKEF
+614 SIT
-628 TSIRNLW
+628 
-635 KSSEADSIS
+635 
-644 SLSAFAVVPKLSA
+644 
-657 TLSVSLAAAFTSAIL
+657 
-672 AVTCWV
+672 

>member
-1 MTGIQASKAN
+1 MSRLQASTIDTN
-11 ARTRGTRRFRPDPW
+11 TRAFRRFSIDPW
-25 AAGALVITAIVALPV
+25 TVGAGAIATIVALPI
-40 LTVLGAAFF
+40 LTVFGLAFF

-62 LPGYIFSTLELMAG
+62 LPGYIVTTIELMAG
-76 VATGTIL
+76 VAAGTML

-90 LVTACDF
+90 LTTMCNF

-132 QGLLRDIFGWRT
+132 QVVLRDMFGWSTSR
-144 VQDYWFPEIRSL
+144 DYWFPEIRSL
-156 GGAIV
+156 GGAII

-171 YLLTRSAFLEQS
+171 YLLARSAFLEQS

-192 LGCSPWAAFRRVSL
+192 LGCSAWAAFRRVSL

-262 MLVFVIFLLVAERA
+262 MLIFVVFLLVAERA
-276 ARRKRGYHDTS
+276 ARRRRGYHDTS
-287 TRPRLPVRFELRGGR
+287 TRPRRTIRLDLSPAR
-302 KALALLVCAVPIL
+302 KAAAVAICLVPVL
-315 IGFVIPAGLLTSY
+315 VGFVVPAGLLLSY
-328 AIEFYDVSLNN
+328 AIEFYDVSLGN

-357 IAVMIGLFL
+357 AAVAIGLFL
-366 AYAVRLRKSTLLRN
+366 AYAVRLRKNNLLRN

-398 GILFPFGAFD
+398 GILFPFGALD
-408 NAVDSFMRGAFGIST
+408 NAVDSVMRGTFGIST
-423 GLILSGTIIAILFA
+423 GLILSGTIVAILFA

-463 AARTLKHGPAQALIK
+463 AARTLNHGPAQALVK
-478 VNLPIIRGSMMTAGI
+478 VNLPIIRGSIMTAGI

-508 LRPFNFRHAGDLCL
+508 LRPFNFDTLATYVYQFASDELLEECALGAVTIVAAGVIPVIL
-522 SVCIRRIAG
+522 
-531 GMRTRRAH
+531 
-539 HRRRRDYSCDPADPR
+539 
-554 NGPQQAGSGIIR
+554 
-566 RLTRRY
+566 LTRVMGQRRPD
-572 QAAFSSSAGGA
+572 Q
-583 ATSTNGADSSA
+583 
-594 GGTESSACVFSLPA
+594 EI
-608 TCLSPA
+608 
-614 LVSISPRTIFSKEF
+614 SIT
-628 TSIRNLW
+628 
-635 KSSEADSIS
+635 
-644 SLSAFAVVPKLSA
+644 
-657 TLSVSLAAAFTSAIL
+657 
-672 AVTCWV
+672 